1 MWWLI
6 ILLVLLGY
14 WWWRSQRYENMTDV
28 QHIKTVLGE
37 INAKRPELYP
47 IETLYIEPDGRSR
60 FMMLNTDT
68 YAGELYDY
76 FPPKK

>member
-6 ILLVLLGY
+6 LLIVVIVYL
-14 WWWRSQRYENMTDV
+14 WWANRKVEPMSDE
-28 QHIKTVLGE
+28 QHIKSVLGQ

-47 IETLYIEPDGRSR
+47 IETMYIEPDGRSR

-76 FPPKK
+76 FPSKK

>member
-1 MWWLI
+1 MWWLVI
-6 ILLVLLGY
+6 ILVLFA
-14 WWWRSQRYENMTDV
+14 WWWVTRKEERMSDE
-28 QHIKTVLGE
+28 QHIQTVLGE
-37 INAKRPELYP
+37 ITSKRPELYP

-76 FPPKK
+76 FPSKK